1 LKDNVTLTANLFQYH
16 LYELSPKNK
25 ARKHY
30 CNIQFQL
37 MP

>member
-1 LKDNVTLTANLFQYH
+1 LKDDVIFAANFFQH
-16 LYELSPKNK
+16 LLYELSPKNK